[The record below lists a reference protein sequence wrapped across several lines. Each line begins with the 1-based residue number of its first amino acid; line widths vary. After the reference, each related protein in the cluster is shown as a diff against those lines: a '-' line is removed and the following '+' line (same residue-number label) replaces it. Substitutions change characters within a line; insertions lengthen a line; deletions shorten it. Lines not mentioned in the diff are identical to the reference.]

1 MKEKNPVL
9 VIIEN
14 DDKIDEIN
22 KKIEKTGD
30 DTPYILFMD
39 DAQMLSPA
47 DMQEMIQVLD
57 LCERHGAVTARN
69 THRELSKYLERY
81 QVVPYIDTL
90 PVLVRKENFDRFGLL
105 DENQPDIRNALAEF
119 SMRINQYGW
128 NTVRA
133 NQVFADCKQEYTI
146 HLSQLNDKY
155 PYIQQI
161 EELYRGQQETAA
173 EHFAELLCQ
182 SSDTKPSILFSL
194 YEVPPAFNGTSNYAL
209 KLLEAFYELYH
220 DKYNICILAK
230 ENTDQ
235 FHGLSEK
242 YKNVYN
248 TRNVYQYRFDLGY
261 SVSQVLT
268 AEHLDILNRCC
279 LKFSVCMLDIICLRS
294 HYLLKNDID
303 RLEYFRDSIR
313 FSDLMLSISKFSLHD
328 IESYFRKDIETYQ
341 IKTGYVYLATD
352 KAPDEDTGNKIKL
365 PFQPNDYYIV
375 IGNPYK
381 HKMIE
386 PLIES
391 IRNTEENFIVIGT
404 KVEGFCDKAR
414 KIYGYISGWL
424 DGDTLNDMLA
434 ASKGIIFPSVY
445 EGYGLTFYDAMV
457 YGKNIIVSDTE
468 VNYELRDYFED
479 YRQNIYV
486 YRKLEEITEIL
497 KNISPNTQIKSK
509 PEKIRN
515 WKDAAK
521 ELEGYL
527 HDVLVEEFDINKL
540 ENRWQYLKKYHM
552 ANNTQSKSEHKE
564 WRKQFFQRCVARFPR
579 IYKIY
584 RRLVVAIDK
593 DHYGSH

>member
-1 MKEKNPVL
+1 MTEKNPVL
-9 VIIEN
+9 VIIAN
-14 DDKIDEIN
+14 DNKIDKIN
-22 KKIEKTGD
+22 KKIEKAGAD
-30 DTPYILFMD
+30 ISYILVMA

-69 THRELSKYLERY
+69 THRELSRYLERY

-90 PVLVRKENFDRFGLL
+90 PVLIRKENFDRFGLL
-105 DENQPDIRNALAEF
+105 DENQADIMNALSEF

-128 NTVRA
+128 NTVRS
-133 NQVFADCKQEYTI
+133 NQVFVDCKQEYTI
-146 HLSQLNDKY
+146 NINQLKDKY

-161 EELYRGQQETAA
+161 ESLYYGQQETVV

-182 SSDTKPSILFSL
+182 PTDTKPSILFSL

-220 DKYNICILAK
+220 DQYDICILAK
-230 ENTDQ
+230 ENTNQ
-235 FHGLSEK
+235 FHGLSKK
-242 YKNVYN
+242 YKNIYD
-248 TRNVYQYRFDLGY
+248 TRNVYEHRFNLGY

-279 LKFSVCMLDIICLRS
+279 LKISVCMLDIISLRS
-294 HYLLKNDID
+294 HYLLKNDMD

-313 FSDLMLSISKFSLHD
+313 FSDLMLSISKFSLSD
-328 IESYFRKDIETYQ
+328 IESYFRKDIEKYH

-352 KAPDEDTGNKIKL
+352 KKPYDGLEIKVKL
-365 PFQPNDYYIV
+365 PFEPNDYFIV

-386 PLIES
+386 PFIES
-391 IRNTEENFIVIGT
+391 IRDAEENFIVIGT
-404 KVEGFCDKAR
+404 KVEGYCDKEK

-424 DGDTLNDMLA
+424 DGYTLNYMLA

-479 YRQNIYV
+479 YRHNIYV
-486 YRKLEEITEIL
+486 YKKLEEIKEIL
-497 KNISPNTQIKSK
+497 KNIASNTQIKSR

-515 WKDAAK
+515 WEDAAK

-527 HDVLVEEFDINKL
+527 HDVIAEEFDINQL
-540 ENRWQYLKKYHM
+540 ENRWQYLKKYHTT
-552 ANNTQSKSEHKE
+552 NNTQSKSERKE
-564 WRKQFFQRCVARFPR
+564 WRKQFFQKCVARFPR